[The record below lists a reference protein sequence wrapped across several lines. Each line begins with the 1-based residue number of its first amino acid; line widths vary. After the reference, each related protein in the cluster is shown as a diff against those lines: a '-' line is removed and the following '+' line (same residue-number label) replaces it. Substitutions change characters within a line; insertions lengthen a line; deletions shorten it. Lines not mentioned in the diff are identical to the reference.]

1 MSEAY
6 KVRVGDAEFSKNISE
21 LFDKDRDLYELRI
34 GPEHVLISEKHPEG
48 ALDPDRKAGG
58 SFGWRMGSYISPQ
71 SSRT

>member
-34 GPEHVLISEKHPEG
+34 GPEHVLISEKPPEG
-48 ALDPDRKAGG
+48 A
-58 SFGWRMGSYISPQ
+58 
-71 SSRT
+71 